1 MWWHFRR
8 AGRPP
13 PPFLG
18 AAPSESGLPFFS
30 RSGLRPFSPW
40 EEGSDRPGITICIAP
55 GAGGRPR
62 WWVAGRRVPNP
73 LLPSE
78 EEEEAAKRGN
88 KSPHIYSRPLPP
100 LLACS
105 CYVPLF
111 CLMLTLQGWGGGGK
125 GTAVFI
131 TGTWTLNP
139 LRGDK
144 QSQSLVKT
152 GDDLF
157 PPRTATDP
165 GW

>member
-1 MWWHFRR
+1 MTICGGTLD
-8 AGRPP
+8 ALGG
-13 PPFLG
+13 PPFLFG
-18 AAPSESGLPFFS
+18 GVAPSESGLPFFS
-30 RSGLRPFSPW
+30 RSGLRPFRL
-40 EEGSDRPGITICIAP
+40 GRR
-55 GAGGRPR
+55 GATVQELPFVLPRGRGGRPR
-62 WWVAGRRVPNP
+62 WRVAKRRVQNP

-78 EEEEAAKRGN
+78 EEAEAAKRSN

-111 CLMLTLQGWGGGGK
+111 CLMLTLQGWG